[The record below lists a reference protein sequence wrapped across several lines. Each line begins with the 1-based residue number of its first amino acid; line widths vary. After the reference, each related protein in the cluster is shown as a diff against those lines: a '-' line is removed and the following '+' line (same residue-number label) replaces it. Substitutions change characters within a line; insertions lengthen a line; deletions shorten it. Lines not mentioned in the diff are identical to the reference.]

1 MCEIKGKPEAQEKK
15 PENLWQQVEYLQ
27 KDFSETPLK
36 QTYQAV
42 FTCISARDTQHWALS
57 QIKRF
62 QQQHQTN
69 KGKTLHLPSPTIVTP
84 IDIPKNLLFVQ
95 TWALT
100 HIFLST
106 HSA

>member
-42 FTCISARDTQHWALS
+42 FTCISARDTQH
-57 QIKRF
+57 
-62 QQQHQTN
+62 
-69 KGKTLHLPSPTIVTP
+69 
-84 IDIPKNLLFVQ
+84 
-95 TWALT
+95 
-100 HIFLST
+100 
-106 HSA
+106 